1 MFRREYI
8 AQEASVM
15 ATLHAKRANS
25 KRLQQTLVEVLVP
38 TTPVTRLGV
47 GNRPVV
53 RFEKMFPGYVYVHMH
68 MDKDTWYIIKNSNH
82 VQNFVGHDN
91 ARRNAGGG
99 IQAGRGHVV
108 PTPLTRAEERRIF
121 DRIAK
126 EGAINSGS
134 EVCPALA
141 AKFVCQHT
149 LTPAT
154 H

>member
-1 MFRREYI
+1 
-8 AQEASVM
+8 
-15 ATLHAKRANS
+15 
-25 KRLQQTLVEVLVP
+25 
-38 TTPVTRLGV
+38 
-47 GNRPVV
+47 
-53 RFEKMFPGYVYVHMH
+53 MFPGYVYVHMH